1 MRLRTKLSLI
11 FALCTVVSVG
21 CISCFSS
28 IKQQESFTSRE
39 LKSQQQVINLLTNTL
54 SGQYYNYINNQITS
68 IIEKRKELSNYKN
81 LLKSNLDDYQ
91 YENKEA
97 LKEYFAWLQQKFKQ
111 YNLDMIVMDG
121 DKIFLAPLDKTIL
134 TNKSVNNQSL
144 IDTMK
149 IVMDRNSSDYMVT
162 NLNEGYNFSNYICYI
177 FNQNYDT
184 NYTVSIASSIDDL
197 VQKYNDTNKTLIS
210 QLRENFLSLN
220 DNLTNT
226 ALIFDKNTKEILIS
240 SKNDEFTTN
249 KDLSNIIFDAINTK
263 NANQDY
269 ATISVGNT
277 EYLVY
282 WQYYKPL
289 SWYIV
294 TAIDRYTIIQPAI
307 EQTYITISIGFLT
320 LILVILI
327 STLFTRRIT
336 QTLSNI
342 AKKAQELSNAK
353 LDNTETISKIT
364 ADIKV
369 VGNDE
374 VSILSRTI
382 KNMGES
388 ISKNV
393 KQLMET
399 LSINS
404 KIQSELNAARD
415 IQLGMLIKND
425 EMPQSKYID
434 IYAYLHPAKEVGGDF
449 YDAFRLDDDKICI
462 TIGDVSDKGMP
473 AALFMSTTIN
483 LARSFIKF
491 NIEPKECL
499 KLINNHLSL
508 RNPNMMFVTMVIL
521 VISES
526 TGKFVLANAGH
537 CLPIIINKDG
547 CTEIDHIS
555 GPAVGPIEDLTY
567 DQIEG
572 TLDDGANLLIYTDGV
587 SEAQNEAKEFFETT
601 RILDICKQNLNSDPC
616 NITEKLIKAVADFRK
631 DYIQT
636 DDITTICIKRHNQ

>member
-1 MRLRTKLSLI
+1 M
-11 FALCTVVSVG
+11 
-21 CISCFSS
+21 
-28 IKQQESFTSRE
+28 
-39 LKSQQQVINLLTNTL
+39 
-54 SGQYYNYINNQITS
+54 
-68 IIEKRKELSNYKN
+68 
-81 LLKSNLDDYQ
+81 
-91 YENKEA
+91 
-97 LKEYFAWLQQKFKQ
+97 
-111 YNLDMIVMDG
+111 
-121 DKIFLAPLDKTIL
+121 
-134 TNKSVNNQSL
+134 
-144 IDTMK
+144 
-149 IVMDRNSSDYMVT
+149 
-162 NLNEGYNFSNYICYI
+162 
-177 FNQNYDT
+177 
-184 NYTVSIASSIDDL
+184 
-197 VQKYNDTNKTLIS
+197 
-210 QLRENFLSLN
+210 
-220 DNLTNT
+220 
-226 ALIFDKNTKEILIS
+226 
-240 SKNDEFTTN
+240 
-249 KDLSNIIFDAINTK
+249 
-263 NANQDY
+263 
-269 ATISVGNT
+269 
-277 EYLVY
+277 
-282 WQYYKPL
+282 
-289 SWYIV
+289 
-294 TAIDRYTIIQPAI
+294 
-307 EQTYITISIGFLT
+307 
-320 LILVILI
+320 
-327 STLFTRRIT
+327 
-336 QTLSNI
+336 
-342 AKKAQELSNAK
+342 
-353 LDNTETISKIT
+353 
-364 ADIKV
+364 
-369 VGNDE
+369 GNDE

-462 TIGDVSDKGMP
+462 TIGDVSDKGIP